1 MIGAFSIVF
10 FVFFCKYIIFK
21 KSNVSKH
28 SLNVSLMLV
37 DNSVRIPKFR
47 VRILPCG
54 HSESMIAQNSRH
66 FAHHHV
72 YFCWFLQQPIYTTTH
87 AFNILDIAAPDSK
100 QLVNISS
107 LVVSRLLSWKD
118 LQFVEDSLKSNII
131 NETKGKWRWNPILTH
146 LKSDFHQKLCL
157 FVSVKAL

>member
-1 MIGAFSIVF
+1 
-10 FVFFCKYIIFK
+10 
-21 KSNVSKH
+21 
-28 SLNVSLMLV
+28 MLV

-66 FAHHHV
+66 FGHHHV
-72 YFCWFLQQPIYTTTH
+72 HFCWFLQQPIYTTTH